1 MLNVCGADTEVHY
14 FHTHRDGVDM
24 VFVSHPC
31 FYEVA
36 GNIYQGS
43 TMDVTWRGALLS
55 QAGIEA
61 VYNVPCGGFPYGD
74 ESLLYVANDWHV
86 ALLPVYLRAFYH
98 EHMKL
103 GVARSALIVHNI
115 AHQGRTSPD
124 DVWRLGLPDHHT
136 GSFYL
141 DDPQE
146 GAVLDVL
153 RRRRV
158 RHQGGRGEP
167 GTHGDRQMGVAGG
180 GHTVGRR
187 EGLRDR

>member
-1 MLNVCGADTEVHY
+1 MAVMPMYHHYDELGTACGHTMLNVCGADTEVHY

-61 VYNVPCGGFPYGD
+61 ARPRRVFDGD
-74 ESLLYVANDWHV
+74 ASLLYVANDWHV
-86 ALLPVYLRAFYH
+86 APLPAVPGAFYH

-103 GVARSALIVHNI
+103 GSRAR
-115 AHQGRTSPD
+115 R
-124 DVWRLGLPDHHT
+124 
-136 GSFYL
+136 
-141 DDPQE
+141 
-146 GAVLDVL
+146 
-153 RRRRV
+153 
-158 RHQGGRGEP
+158 
-167 GTHGDRQMGVAGG
+167 
-180 GHTVGRR
+180 
-187 EGLRDR
+187 